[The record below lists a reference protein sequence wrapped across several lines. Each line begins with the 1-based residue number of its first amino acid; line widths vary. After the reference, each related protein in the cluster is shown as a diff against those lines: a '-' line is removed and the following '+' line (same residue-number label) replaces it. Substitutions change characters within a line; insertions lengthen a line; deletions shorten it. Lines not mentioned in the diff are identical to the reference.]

1 MELGAQTWIRKN
13 DFPGNGR
20 LLPVSFTI
28 GDTGY
33 FGYGTQVVAW
43 PAKPDSI
50 NLWKYNSSADV
61 WIPVA
66 SLPNGEADIAFGI
79 GNYGYAKTLDTTGIN
94 NNLFYQYNPSVN
106 SWTPKATFPFNNT
119 MGEGAFVMNGFGF
132 IMGGSDT
139 SSVNA
144 KKNLYQYNPSLDQWT
159 EKDSMPAG
167 LSYPDCIATNGVGY
181 VAAGL
186 GQNGSFSNSVFQY
199 NPSVDAWSALPSFP
213 GKSHGSRNASFILN
227 NQIYICN
234 DSAQF
239 WSYNPVTNTWLQLPD
254 TPFDAACASYV
265 LHGVAYIVTEQ
276 FKQVWQYCP
285 PVSIQITGD
294 TVICAG
300 SLVPLHVSGAVSY
313 SWTPS
318 TGLTDTGTDHPIA
331 SPVNSIV
338 YTVIATDSIGCKH
351 ADSVKINVNQLPAI
365 SLQATKSVICPGDT
379 TTLSANGGLHYF
391 WSPSTGL
398 NNPSIASPLAE
409 PPHTTEYTVKVID
422 SYGCVNYDS
431 ILISLHSI
439 PVLRSAASAFFICP
453 GDTSVVKVNGASSYI
468 WSPSSSLSDSTGSF
482 VKAFPLASVTYTVT
496 ALDTNGCSEKTLIPI
511 TVHPLPTIQIT
522 STPAVLCKGDTA
534 VLTASGNLSFLW
546 SPATSLNNTS
556 GLSVKA
562 FPDSSMIYTITGLD
576 TNGTCKTVSFL
587 SLPVNPSPVI
597 PLISSN
603 FDVLTSSSFSGNQW
617 YLNGNTL
624 SASINQTDTVNQNGT
639 YVVCVTNTKGCIAC
653 SAPFV
658 FGAMGI
664 SENSLGATVSV
675 YPNPANDYVMI
686 EYTLPEEEKL
696 NLELFDLSGKLI
708 LSMPTEIL
716 STGFH
721 SSRLTISSLDK
732 GFYILKISN
741 CNTTTYKYIIRS
753 DK

>member
-33 FGYGTQVVAW
+33 FGYGTQVIAW

-50 NLWKYNSSADV
+50 NLWKYNSSADA
-61 WIPVA
+61 WIPAA

-94 NNLFYQYNPSVN
+94 NNLFYQYNPAVN
-106 SWTPKATFPFNNT
+106 SWTPKATFPVNNT
-119 MGEGAFVMNGFGF
+119 IGGGAFVMNGFGF

-167 LSYPDCIATNGVGY
+167 LSYPDCIATNGLGY

-186 GQNGSFSNSVFQY
+186 GQNSSFSNSVFQY
-199 NPSVDAWSALPSFP
+199 NPTSDSWSALSSFP
-213 GKSHGSRNASFILN
+213 GKSHGSRNASFVLN
-227 NQIYICN
+227 NQIYVCN

-239 WSYNPVTNTWLQLPD
+239 WAFNPLTDTWLQLPN

-265 LHGVAYIVTEQ
+265 LNGVAYVVAEQ
-276 FKQVWQYCP
+276 SKQVWQYCP

-294 TVICAG
+294 TAICAG
-300 SLVPLHVSGAVSY
+300 GLVPLHVRGGVSY

-318 TGLTDTGTDHPIA
+318 IGLTNTGTDHPIA
-331 SPVNSIV
+331 SPVNTTV

-351 ADSVKINVNQLPAI
+351 TDSVKINVNQLPAI

-379 TTLSANGGLHYF
+379 TTLSANGGQHYL
-391 WSPSTGL
+391 WSPSLGL
-398 NNPSIASPLAE
+398 INPSVSSPVAA
-409 PPHTTEYTVKVID
+409 PAHTTEYTVKVTD
-422 SYGCVNYDS
+422 SSGCVNYDS
-431 ILISLHSI
+431 LRITLYSI
-439 PVLRSAASAFFICP
+439 PVLGSAASAFFICP
-453 GDTSVVKVNGASSYI
+453 GDTSVIKVNGASSYN
-468 WSPSSSLSDSTGSF
+468 WFPSSSLSDSTGFF
-482 VKAFPLASVTYTVT
+482 VNAFPASSTTYTVT
-496 ALDTNGCSEKTLIPI
+496 ALDSNGCSEKIFIPI
-511 TVHPLPTIQIT
+511 TVHPLPAIHLT
-522 STPAVLCKGDTA
+522 SSLAVLCKGDTA

-556 GLSVKA
+556 GYSVKA
-562 FPDSSMIYTITGLD
+562 FPDSSITYTITGRD

-587 SLPVNPSPVI
+587 SLPVNPLPAI
-597 PLISSN
+597 PLISVN
-603 FDVLTSSSFSGNQW
+603 DDVLTSSSVSGNQW
-617 YLNGNTL
+617 YLNGNVL
-624 SASINQTDTVNQNGT
+624 PASVNQTDTINQNGIYT
-639 YVVCVTNTKGCIAC
+639 VCVTSMNGCRAC
-653 SAPFV
+653 SAPFT
-658 FGAMGI
+658 FNAMAI
-664 SENSLGATVSV
+664 SESPLNASISV
-675 YPNPANDYVMI
+675 YPNPAGDYIMI
-686 EYTLPEEEKL
+686 EYTLQKEEKL
-696 NLELFDLSGKLI
+696 NMELFDLSGKLI
-708 LSMPTEIL
+708 LSMPTENL

-721 SSRLTISSLDK
+721 SSRLALNELDK

-741 CNTTTYKYIIRS
+741 CNTAIYKHIIRT
-753 DK
+753 